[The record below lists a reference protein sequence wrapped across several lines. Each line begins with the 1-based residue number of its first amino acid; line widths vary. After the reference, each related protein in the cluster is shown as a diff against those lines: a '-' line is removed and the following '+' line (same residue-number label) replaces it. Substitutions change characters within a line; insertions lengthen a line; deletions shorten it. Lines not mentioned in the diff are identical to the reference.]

1 MSDSTDTTKELD
13 NYGVWVKTPPKDASQ
28 TSEGSDFQL
37 DTDLPDFSD
46 LDMNTSASAT
56 DASAEPSI
64 SEDFNFDSLPEDS
77 VVNETPVSVTEEP
90 DFSDIT
96 DSGTSEVDSVKSDL
110 TDDVTSFEEVSF
122 DSNEISADSS
132 EELSIDDF
140 MSDSSE
146 SSGGEEEISL
156 DDFMDGDFT
165 DPNPGATPAPSP
177 VSSMEDG
184 EISLDDF
191 FDDDTTISK
200 EKEDDVANDEALDI
214 DLSFT
219 DEEVPTVE
227 ESEIIDET
235 PAEDENSTE
244 NTEFSEITEFDDMF
258 SSLGESEAKTTSEET
273 EISMDEFGISDSA
286 PTESNSGSSS
296 EEIDLSDFG
305 IDSDAEETAVH
316 QDVQAAKKNLV
327 VDYDLSISD
336 EDETKEMQISST
348 VPEKSESAVA
358 VPENSSIVSNSILEQ
373 IMSELSGL
381 KNEINNL
388 KTDFET
394 LKNCKV
400 ADHTSGIT
408 ETEVPEVNEEAAAE
422 IPETI
427 EESPE
432 AFADIPETIE
442 ESPEIIEE
450 AAVEIP
456 EIIEETSE
464 AFADIP
470 ESIEE
475 TPEALA
481 DIPETIEETPE
492 IIEEA
497 AVEIPESI
505 EESPEAFADIPETIE
520 ETPEVNEE
528 AAVEIPESI
537 EETPEAFAD
546 IPETIEETPEAFADI
561 PESIEETPVEITE
574 NDTSSPDSLEE
585 IQIPVPEKNEDSSN
599 GFFGTDDED
608 ETIALSGDE
617 LNNIM
622 ITADFA
628 ETEETVENNE
638 AVYDADTET
647 ESVTEPSSES
657 EKTEENPFDFPIT
670 DNLETESA
678 GTSDNFEL
686 PSEETEETVSEDFS
700 EIDTSFDNLESPE
713 EDIVIDETISEPVL
727 EDISINDSAEEPST
741 DDITLPEESELNDAS
756 IEIKSDETEPTDEN
770 NSAIDTTFTDDN
782 PFGAINETAMN
793 IPVEESDSGLSIEE
807 NSENLAEPDFDSL
820 ENQEIETEITIPK
833 VDEIS
838 ENENPSVP
846 EDDILVESSNDDF
859 MDSVAE
865 SEMVITQSEA
875 NEPACEDIDVE
886 ENIDVV
892 EEIPDTVDI
901 SSEIETTELSAEE
914 VSNVEPF
921 NDSIDNFDS
930 MLDSEKDISEQ
941 LSDENVDYLKSDE
954 NVIESD
960 MENMSSAINE
970 SATLSESMISNIDAT
985 MEDPFP
991 PIESVID
998 HDERVEK
1005 QEAPSDTLISIDLKN
1020 DIKSVLLYMDQLL
1033 ENLPEEKIMEFAK
1046 SEQFGTYKR
1055 LFNELG
1061 LS

>member
-90 DFSDIT
+90 DFSGIT
-96 DSGTSEVDSVKSDL
+96 DSGTSEEDSVKSDL

-122 DSNEISADSS
+122 DSNEISSESS

-244 NTEFSEITEFDDMF
+244 NTEFSETTEFDDMF
-258 SSLGESEAKTTSEET
+258 SSLGESEAKTASEET

-348 VPEKSESAVA
+348 VPEKSESAVT

-400 ADHTSGIT
+400 AEHTSGIT
-408 ETEVPEVNEEAAAE
+408 ETEVPEVNEEAA
-422 IPETI
+422 
-427 EESPE
+427 
-432 AFADIPETIE
+432 
-442 ESPEIIEE
+442 
-450 AAVEIP
+450 VEIP
-456 EIIEETSE
+456 ESIEETPE

-481 DIPETIEETPE
+481 DIPEI
-492 IIEEA
+492 
-497 AVEIPESI
+497 
-505 EESPEAFADIPETIE
+505 IE

-528 AAVEIPESI
+528 AAVEIPEII
-537 EETPEAFAD
+537 EESPEAFAD

-574 NDTSSPDSLEE
+574 NDTSSPDSMEE

-647 ESVTEPSSES
+647 ESVTEPASES
-657 EKTEENPFDFPIT
+657 EKTEESPFDFPIT

-678 GTSDNFEL
+678 GTSDSFEL
-686 PSEETEETVSEDFS
+686 PSEESEETVSEDFS

-838 ENENPSVP
+838 ENENPSAP

-875 NEPACEDIDVE
+875 NEPACENIDVE

-970 SATLSESMISNIDAT
+970 SETLSESMISNIDAT

>member
-46 LDMNTSASAT
+46 LDMNTSASAA

-96 DSGTSEVDSVKSDL
+96 DSGTSEEDSVKSDL
-110 TDDVTSFEEVSF
+110 TDDVTGFEEVSF
-122 DSNEISADSS
+122 DSNEISSESS

-244 NTEFSEITEFDDMF
+244 NTEFSETTEFDDMF

-348 VPEKSESAVA
+348 VPEKSESVVT

-400 ADHTSGIT
+400 AEHTSGIT
-408 ETEVPEVNEEAAAE
+408 ETEVPKVN
-422 IPETI
+422 
-427 EESPE
+427 
-432 AFADIPETIE
+432 
-442 ESPEIIEE
+442 EE

-456 EIIEETSE
+456 ESIEESPE
-464 AFADIP
+464 VFADIP
-470 ESIEE
+470 ES
-475 TPEALA
+475 
-481 DIPETIEETPE
+481 IEETPE

-505 EESPEAFADIPETIE
+505 EESPEALADIPETIE
-520 ETPEVNEE
+520 
-528 AAVEIPESI
+528 A
-537 EETPEAFAD
+537 TPEAFAD
-546 IPETIEETPEAFADI
+546 IPETIEA
-561 PESIEETPVEITE
+561 TPVEIAE
-574 NDTSSPDSLEE
+574 NDTSSPDSMEE

-647 ESVTEPSSES
+647 ESVTEPASES

-670 DNLETESA
+670 DNLETEST
-678 GTSDNFEL
+678 GTSDSFEL
-686 PSEETEETVSEDFS
+686 PSEESEETVSEDFS

-741 DDITLPEESELNDAS
+741 DDITLPDESELNDAS

-838 ENENPSVP
+838 ENENPSAP

-875 NEPACEDIDVE
+875 TEPACENIDVE

-914 VSNVEPF
+914 ISNVEPF

-970 SATLSESMISNIDAT
+970 SETLSESMISNIDAT

>member
-46 LDMNTSASAT
+46 LDMNTSASAA

-77 VVNETPVSVTEEP
+77 VVNETPVSVTEVP

-96 DSGTSEVDSVKSDL
+96 DSGTSEEDSVKSDL
-110 TDDVTSFEEVSF
+110 TDDVTGFEEVSF
-122 DSNEISADSS
+122 DSNEISSESS

-235 PAEDENSTE
+235 PAENENSTE
-244 NTEFSEITEFDDMF
+244 NTEFSETTEFDDMF

-408 ETEVPEVNEEAAAE
+408 ETEVPEVNEEAA
-422 IPETI
+422 
-427 EESPE
+427 
-432 AFADIPETIE
+432 
-442 ESPEIIEE
+442 
-450 AAVEIP
+450 
-456 EIIEETSE
+456 
-464 AFADIP
+464 
-470 ESIEE
+470 
-475 TPEALA
+475 
-481 DIPETIEETPE
+481 
-492 IIEEA
+492 
-497 AVEIPESI
+497 
-505 EESPEAFADIPETIE
+505 
-520 ETPEVNEE
+520 
-528 AAVEIPESI
+528 VEIPESI

-546 IPETIEETPEAFADI
+546 IPETIEETP
-561 PESIEETPVEITE
+561 VEITE
-574 NDTSSPDSLEE
+574 NDTSSPDSMEE
-585 IQIPVPEKNEDSSN
+585 IQIPVSEKNEDSSN

-647 ESVTEPSSES
+647 GSVTEPASES

-741 DDITLPEESELNDAS
+741 DDITLPDESELNDAS

-833 VDEIS
+833 VDEIPK
-838 ENENPSVP
+838 NENPSAP

-875 NEPACEDIDVE
+875 TEPACEDIDVE

-930 MLDSEKDISEQ
+930 MLDSEKGISEQ

>member
-28 TSEGSDFQL
+28 TSEESDFQL

-46 LDMNTSASAT
+46 LDMNTSASAA

-122 DSNEISADSS
+122 NSNEISSESS

-244 NTEFSEITEFDDMF
+244 NTEFSETTEFDDMF

-408 ETEVPEVNEEAAAE
+408 ETEVPEVNEEAA
-422 IPETI
+422 
-427 EESPE
+427 
-432 AFADIPETIE
+432 
-442 ESPEIIEE
+442 
-450 AAVEIP
+450 VEIP
-456 EIIEETSE
+456 ESIEETPE

-475 TPEALA
+475 
-481 DIPETIEETPE
+481 
-492 IIEEA
+492 
-497 AVEIPESI
+497 S
-505 EESPEAFADIPETIE
+505 
-520 ETPEVNEE
+520 
-528 AAVEIPESI
+528 
-537 EETPEAFAD
+537 PEAFAD

-574 NDTSSPDSLEE
+574 NDTSSPDYMEE

-657 EKTEENPFDFPIT
+657 EKTEESPFDFPAT

-678 GTSDNFEL
+678 GTSDSFEL
-686 PSEETEETVSEDFS
+686 PSEESEETVSEDFS

-741 DDITLPEESELNDAS
+741 DDITLPDESELNDAS

-770 NSAIDTTFTDDN
+770 TAIDTTFTDDN

-838 ENENPSVP
+838 ENENPSAP

-875 NEPACEDIDVE
+875 TEPACEDIDVE

-914 VSNVEPF
+914 ISNVEPF

-970 SATLSESMISNIDAT
+970 SETLSESMISNIDAT

>member
-96 DSGTSEVDSVKSDL
+96 DYGTSEVDSVKSDL

-122 DSNEISADSS
+122 DSNEISSESS

-244 NTEFSEITEFDDMF
+244 NTEFSETTEFDDMF

-400 ADHTSGIT
+400 AEHTSGIT
-408 ETEVPEVNEEAAAE
+408 ETEVPEVNEEAAVE

-427 EESPE
+427 EATPE
-432 AFADIPETIE
+432 AFADIPEIIE
-442 ESPEIIEE
+442 ESPE
-450 AAVEIP
+450 VN
-456 EIIEETSE
+456 
-464 AFADIP
+464 
-470 ESIEE
+470 
-475 TPEALA
+475 
-481 DIPETIEETPE
+481 
-492 IIEEA
+492 EEA

-505 EESPEAFADIPETIE
+505 EESPEAL
-520 ETPEVNEE
+520 
-528 AAVEIPESI
+528 
-537 EETPEAFAD
+537 
-546 IPETIEETPEAFADI
+546 ADI

-647 ESVTEPSSES
+647 ESVTEPASES
-657 EKTEENPFDFPIT
+657 EKTEESPFDFPIT

-678 GTSDNFEL
+678 GTSDSFEL
-686 PSEETEETVSEDFS
+686 PPEESEETVSEDFS

-741 DDITLPEESELNDAS
+741 DDITLPEESELNDAP
-756 IEIKSDETEPTDEN
+756 IEIKSGETEPTDEN

-838 ENENPSVP
+838 ENENPSAP

-865 SEMVITQSEA
+865 SEMVITQSEET
-875 NEPACEDIDVE
+875 EPACEDIDVE

-970 SATLSESMISNIDAT
+970 SETLSESMISNIDAT

>member
-56 DASAEPSI
+56 DASVEPSI

-96 DSGTSEVDSVKSDL
+96 DSGTSEEDSVKSDL

-122 DSNEISADSS
+122 DSNEISSESS

-244 NTEFSEITEFDDMF
+244 NTEFSETTEFDDMF

-348 VPEKSESAVA
+348 VPEKSESAVS

-408 ETEVPEVNEEAAAE
+408 ETEVPEVNEEV
-422 IPETI
+422 
-427 EESPE
+427 
-432 AFADIPETIE
+432 
-442 ESPEIIEE
+442 
-450 AAVEIP
+450 AVE
-456 EIIEETSE
+456 
-464 AFADIP
+464 
-470 ESIEE
+470 
-475 TPEALA
+475 
-481 DIPETIEETPE
+481 
-492 IIEEA
+492 
-497 AVEIPESI
+497 
-505 EESPEAFADIPETIE
+505 IPETIE

-546 IPETIEETPEAFADI
+546 IPEIIEETPEAFADI
-561 PESIEETPVEITE
+561 PETIEETPVEITE

-599 GFFGTDDED
+599 GFFGTDDDD

-657 EKTEENPFDFPIT
+657 EKTEESPFDFPAT

-678 GTSDNFEL
+678 GTSDSFEL
-686 PSEETEETVSEDFS
+686 PSEESEETVSDDFS

-741 DDITLPEESELNDAS
+741 DDFTLPEESELNDAS

-782 PFGAINETAMN
+782 PFGTINETAMN

-833 VDEIS
+833 VDEIY
-838 ENENPSVP
+838 ENENPSAP

-875 NEPACEDIDVE
+875 TEPACENIDVE

-930 MLDSEKDISEQ
+930 MLDSEKGISEQ

-954 NVIESD
+954 NIIESD

-970 SATLSESMISNIDAT
+970 SETLSESMISNIDAT

>member
-96 DSGTSEVDSVKSDL
+96 DSGTSEEDSVKSDL

-122 DSNEISADSS
+122 DSNEISSESS

-235 PAEDENSTE
+235 PAENENSTE
-244 NTEFSEITEFDDMF
+244 NTEFSETTEFDDMF

-408 ETEVPEVNEEAAAE
+408 ETEVPEVNEEAAVE
-422 IPETI
+422 IPEII

-432 AFADIPETIE
+432 AFADI
-442 ESPEIIEE
+442 S
-450 AAVEIP
+450 
-456 EIIEETSE
+456 
-464 AFADIP
+464 
-470 ESIEE
+470 
-475 TPEALA
+475 
-481 DIPETIEETPE
+481 
-492 IIEEA
+492 
-497 AVEIPESI
+497 
-505 EESPEAFADIPETIE
+505 ETIE

-537 EETPEAFAD
+537 EESPEAL
-546 IPETIEETPEAFADI
+546 ADI

-574 NDTSSPDSLEE
+574 NDTSSPDSMEE

-670 DNLETESA
+670 DNLETEST
-678 GTSDNFEL
+678 GTSDSFEL
-686 PSEETEETVSEDFS
+686 PSEESEETVSEDFS

-741 DDITLPEESELNDAS
+741 DDITLPEESELNDTS
-756 IEIKSDETEPTDEN
+756 IEIKSGETEPTDEN
-770 NSAIDTTFTDDN
+770 TAIDTTFTDDN

-838 ENENPSVP
+838 ETENPSAP

-875 NEPACEDIDVE
+875 NEPACENIDVE

-970 SATLSESMISNIDAT
+970 SETLSESMISNIDAT

>member
-1 MSDSTDTTKELD
+1 M
-13 NYGVWVKTPPKDASQ
+13 
-28 TSEGSDFQL
+28 
-37 DTDLPDFSD
+37 
-46 LDMNTSASAT
+46 
-56 DASAEPSI
+56 
-64 SEDFNFDSLPEDS
+64 
-77 VVNETPVSVTEEP
+77 
-90 DFSDIT
+90 
-96 DSGTSEVDSVKSDL
+96 
-110 TDDVTSFEEVSF
+110 
-122 DSNEISADSS
+122 
-132 EELSIDDF
+132 
-140 MSDSSE
+140 
-146 SSGGEEEISL
+146 
-156 DDFMDGDFT
+156 
-165 DPNPGATPAPSP
+165 
-177 VSSMEDG
+177 
-184 EISLDDF
+184 
-191 FDDDTTISK
+191 
-200 EKEDDVANDEALDI
+200 
-214 DLSFT
+214 
-219 DEEVPTVE
+219 
-227 ESEIIDET
+227 
-235 PAEDENSTE
+235 
-244 NTEFSEITEFDDMF
+244 
-258 SSLGESEAKTTSEET
+258 
-273 EISMDEFGISDSA
+273 
-286 PTESNSGSSS
+286 
-296 EEIDLSDFG
+296 
-305 IDSDAEETAVH
+305 
-316 QDVQAAKKNLV
+316 
-327 VDYDLSISD
+327 
-336 EDETKEMQISST
+336 
-348 VPEKSESAVA
+348 
-358 VPENSSIVSNSILEQ
+358 
-373 IMSELSGL
+373 
-381 KNEINNL
+381 
-388 KTDFET
+388 
-394 LKNCKV
+394 
-400 ADHTSGIT
+400 
-408 ETEVPEVNEEAAAE
+408 
-422 IPETI
+422 
-427 EESPE
+427 
-432 AFADIPETIE
+432 
-442 ESPEIIEE
+442 
-450 AAVEIP
+450 
-456 EIIEETSE
+456 
-464 AFADIP
+464 
-470 ESIEE
+470 
-475 TPEALA
+475 
-481 DIPETIEETPE
+481 
-492 IIEEA
+492 
-497 AVEIPESI
+497 
-505 EESPEAFADIPETIE
+505 
-520 ETPEVNEE
+520 
-528 AAVEIPESI
+528 
-537 EETPEAFAD
+537 
-546 IPETIEETPEAFADI
+546 
-561 PESIEETPVEITE
+561 
-574 NDTSSPDSLEE
+574 EE

-647 ESVTEPSSES
+647 ESVTEPASES
-657 EKTEENPFDFPIT
+657 EKTEESPFDFPAT

-678 GTSDNFEL
+678 GTSDSFEL
-686 PSEETEETVSEDFS
+686 PSEESEETVSEDFS

-727 EDISINDSAEEPST
+727 EDISIKDSAEEPST
-741 DDITLPEESELNDAS
+741 DDITLPDESELNDAS
-756 IEIKSDETEPTDEN
+756 IEIKSDETDPNDEN
-770 NSAIDTTFTDDN
+770 TAIDTTFTDDN

-838 ENENPSVP
+838 ENENPSAP

-875 NEPACEDIDVE
+875 TEPACEDIDVE

-970 SATLSESMISNIDAT
+970 SETLSESMISNIDAT

>member
-96 DSGTSEVDSVKSDL
+96 DSGTSEEDSVKSDF

-122 DSNEISADSS
+122 DSNEISSESS

-227 ESEIIDET
+227 ESDIIDET

-244 NTEFSEITEFDDMF
+244 NTEFSETTEFDDMF

-408 ETEVPEVNEEAAAE
+408 ETEVPEVNEEAA
-422 IPETI
+422 
-427 EESPE
+427 
-432 AFADIPETIE
+432 
-442 ESPEIIEE
+442 
-450 AAVEIP
+450 
-456 EIIEETSE
+456 
-464 AFADIP
+464 
-470 ESIEE
+470 
-475 TPEALA
+475 
-481 DIPETIEETPE
+481 
-492 IIEEA
+492 
-497 AVEIPESI
+497 VEIPESI

-520 ETPEVNEE
+520 ETPE
-528 AAVEIPESI
+528 AL
-537 EETPEAFAD
+537 AD
-546 IPETIEETPEAFADI
+546 IPET
-561 PESIEETPVEITE
+561 IEETPVEITE
-574 NDTSSPDSLEE
+574 NDTSSPDSMEE

-647 ESVTEPSSES
+647 ESVTEPASES

-678 GTSDNFEL
+678 DTSDSFEL
-686 PSEETEETVSEDFS
+686 PSEETEETVSEGFS

-713 EDIVIDETISEPVL
+713 ENIVIDETISEPVL

-770 NSAIDTTFTDDN
+770 NSAIDATFTDDN

-838 ENENPSVP
+838 ENENPSAP

-875 NEPACEDIDVE
+875 TEPACEDIDVE

-901 SSEIETTELSAEE
+901 SSEIETTEHSAEE

-970 SATLSESMISNIDAT
+970 SETLSESMISNIDAT

>member
-96 DSGTSEVDSVKSDL
+96 DSGTSEEDSVKSDF
-110 TDDVTSFEEVSF
+110 TDDVTGFEEVSF
-122 DSNEISADSS
+122 DSNEISSESS

-235 PAEDENSTE
+235 PAENENSTE
-244 NTEFSEITEFDDMF
+244 NTEFSETTEFDDMF

-408 ETEVPEVNEEAAAE
+408 ETEVPEVNEEAA
-422 IPETI
+422 
-427 EESPE
+427 
-432 AFADIPETIE
+432 
-442 ESPEIIEE
+442 
-450 AAVEIP
+450 
-456 EIIEETSE
+456 
-464 AFADIP
+464 
-470 ESIEE
+470 
-475 TPEALA
+475 
-481 DIPETIEETPE
+481 
-492 IIEEA
+492 
-497 AVEIPESI
+497 
-505 EESPEAFADIPETIE
+505 
-520 ETPEVNEE
+520 
-528 AAVEIPESI
+528 VEIPESI
-537 EETPEAFAD
+537 EETPEALAD

-574 NDTSSPDSLEE
+574 NYTSSPDSMEE

-638 AVYDADTET
+638 AVYDTDTET
-647 ESVTEPSSES
+647 ESVTEPASES
-657 EKTEENPFDFPIT
+657 EKTEENPFDFPAT

-678 GTSDNFEL
+678 GTSDSFEL
-686 PSEETEETVSEDFS
+686 PSEESEETVSEDFS

-741 DDITLPEESELNDAS
+741 DDITLPEESELNDTS

-838 ENENPSVP
+838 ENENPSAP

-875 NEPACEDIDVE
+875 NEPACENIDVE

-970 SATLSESMISNIDAT
+970 SETLSESMISNIDAT

>member
-96 DSGTSEVDSVKSDL
+96 DYGTSEEDSVKSDL
-110 TDDVTSFEEVSF
+110 TDDVTGFEEVSF
-122 DSNEISADSS
+122 DSNEISSESS

-227 ESEIIDET
+227 ESDIIDET

-244 NTEFSEITEFDDMF
+244 NTEFSETTEFDDMF

-408 ETEVPEVNEEAAAE
+408 ETEVPEVNEEAA
-422 IPETI
+422 I
-427 EESPE
+427 
-432 AFADIPETIE
+432 
-442 ESPEIIEE
+442 
-450 AAVEIP
+450 EIP
-456 EIIEETSE
+456 EIIEES
-464 AFADIP
+464 
-470 ESIEE
+470 
-475 TPEALA
+475 PEAL
-481 DIPETIEETPE
+481 
-492 IIEEA
+492 
-497 AVEIPESI
+497 
-505 EESPEAFADIPETIE
+505 
-520 ETPEVNEE
+520 
-528 AAVEIPESI
+528 
-537 EETPEAFAD
+537 
-546 IPETIEETPEAFADI
+546 ADI

-574 NDTSSPDSLEE
+574 NDTSSLDSMEE

-647 ESVTEPSSES
+647 ESVTEPASES
-657 EKTEENPFDFPIT
+657 EKTEESPFDFPIT
-670 DNLETESA
+670 DNLETEST
-678 GTSDNFEL
+678 GTSDSFEL
-686 PSEETEETVSEDFS
+686 PSEESEETVSEDFS

-838 ENENPSVP
+838 ENENPSAP

-875 NEPACEDIDVE
+875 NEPACENIDVE

-970 SATLSESMISNIDAT
+970 SETLSESMISNIDAT

>member
-46 LDMNTSASAT
+46 LDMNTSASAA

-96 DSGTSEVDSVKSDL
+96 DSGTSEEDSVKSDF

-122 DSNEISADSS
+122 DSNEISSESS

-244 NTEFSEITEFDDMF
+244 NTEFSETTEFDDMF

-408 ETEVPEVNEEAAAE
+408 ETEVPEVNEEAA
-422 IPETI
+422 
-427 EESPE
+427 
-432 AFADIPETIE
+432 
-442 ESPEIIEE
+442 
-450 AAVEIP
+450 
-456 EIIEETSE
+456 
-464 AFADIP
+464 
-470 ESIEE
+470 
-475 TPEALA
+475 
-481 DIPETIEETPE
+481 
-492 IIEEA
+492 
-497 AVEIPESI
+497 VEIPESI

-520 ETPEVNEE
+520 ETPEIIEE
-528 AAVEIPESI
+528 AAVEIPES
-537 EETPEAFAD
+537 
-546 IPETIEETPEAFADI
+546 IEETPEAFADI

-599 GFFGTDDED
+599 GFFGTDDDD

-657 EKTEENPFDFPIT
+657 EKTEESPFDFPAT

-678 GTSDNFEL
+678 GTSDSFEL
-686 PSEETEETVSEDFS
+686 PSEESEETVSDDFS

-838 ENENPSVP
+838 ENENPSAP

-875 NEPACEDIDVE
+875 TEPACEDIDVE

-970 SATLSESMISNIDAT
+970 SETLSESMISNIDAT

>member
-56 DASAEPSI
+56 DASAESSI

-96 DSGTSEVDSVKSDL
+96 DSGTSEEDSVKSDL

-122 DSNEISADSS
+122 DSNEISSESS

-235 PAEDENSTE
+235 PAEDKNSTE
-244 NTEFSEITEFDDMF
+244 NTEFSETTEFDDMF

-408 ETEVPEVNEEAAAE
+408 EAEV
-422 IPETI
+422 
-427 EESPE
+427 
-432 AFADIPETIE
+432 
-442 ESPEIIEE
+442 
-450 AAVEIP
+450 
-456 EIIEETSE
+456 
-464 AFADIP
+464 
-470 ESIEE
+470 
-475 TPEALA
+475 
-481 DIPETIEETPE
+481 
-492 IIEEA
+492 
-497 AVEIPESI
+497 
-505 EESPEAFADIPETIE
+505 
-520 ETPEVNEE
+520 PEVNEE

-546 IPETIEETPEAFADI
+546 IPETIEETPEVIEEAAVEIPESIEETPEALADI
-561 PESIEETPVEITE
+561 PESIEETPEAFADIPEIIEESPEAFADIPEIIEESPEALADIPETIEATPEAFADIPETIEATPVEIAE
-574 NDTSSPDSLEE
+574 NDTSSPDSMEE

-647 ESVTEPSSES
+647 ESVTEPASES
-657 EKTEENPFDFPIT
+657 EKTEESPFDFPIT

-678 GTSDNFEL
+678 GTSDSFEL
-686 PSEETEETVSEDFS
+686 PPEESEETVSEDFS

-741 DDITLPEESELNDAS
+741 DDITLPEESELNDTS
-756 IEIKSDETEPTDEN
+756 IEIKSGETEPTDEN
-770 NSAIDTTFTDDN
+770 TAIDTTFTDDN

-838 ENENPSVP
+838 ENENPSAP

-875 NEPACEDIDVE
+875 TEPAC

-970 SATLSESMISNIDAT
+970 SETLSESMISNIDAT

>member
-96 DSGTSEVDSVKSDL
+96 DSGTSEEDSVKSDL

-122 DSNEISADSS
+122 DSNEISSESS

-244 NTEFSEITEFDDMF
+244 NTEFSETTEFDDMF
-258 SSLGESEAKTTSEET
+258 SSLGESEAKTASEET

-400 ADHTSGIT
+400 AEHTSGIT

-427 EESPE
+427 EE
-432 AFADIPETIE
+432 
-442 ESPEIIEE
+442 
-450 AAVEIP
+450 
-456 EIIEETSE
+456 
-464 AFADIP
+464 
-470 ESIEE
+470 
-475 TPEALA
+475 
-481 DIPETIEETPE
+481 TPE

-505 EESPEAFADIPETIE
+505 EEA
-520 ETPEVNEE
+520 
-528 AAVEIPESI
+528 
-537 EETPEAFAD
+537 PEAFAD

-574 NDTSSPDSLEE
+574 NDTSSPDSMEE

-647 ESVTEPSSES
+647 ESVTEPASEA

-741 DDITLPEESELNDAS
+741 DDITLPDESELNDAS
-756 IEIKSDETEPTDEN
+756 IEIKSDETEPTDAN

-838 ENENPSVP
+838 ENENPSAP

-875 NEPACEDIDVE
+875 TEPACEDIDVE

-930 MLDSEKDISEQ
+930 MLDSEKGISEQ

-970 SATLSESMISNIDAT
+970 SETLSESMISNIDAT

>member
-28 TSEGSDFQL
+28 TSEESDFQL

-46 LDMNTSASAT
+46 LDMNTSASAA

-96 DSGTSEVDSVKSDL
+96 DSGTSEEDSVKSDL
-110 TDDVTSFEEVSF
+110 TDDVTGFEEVSF
-122 DSNEISADSS
+122 DSNEISSESS

-244 NTEFSEITEFDDMF
+244 NTEFSETTEFDDMF

-348 VPEKSESAVA
+348 VPEKSESVVT

-408 ETEVPEVNEEAAAE
+408 ETEVPEVNEEAA
-422 IPETI
+422 
-427 EESPE
+427 
-432 AFADIPETIE
+432 
-442 ESPEIIEE
+442 
-450 AAVEIP
+450 
-456 EIIEETSE
+456 
-464 AFADIP
+464 
-470 ESIEE
+470 
-475 TPEALA
+475 
-481 DIPETIEETPE
+481 
-492 IIEEA
+492 
-497 AVEIPESI
+497 
-505 EESPEAFADIPETIE
+505 
-520 ETPEVNEE
+520 
-528 AAVEIPESI
+528 VEIPESI

-561 PESIEETPVEITE
+561 PESIEESPEAFADIPETIEETPEVNEEAAVEIPEIIEESPEAFADIPESIEETPVEITE
-574 NDTSSPDSLEE
+574 NDTSSPDSMEE

-647 ESVTEPSSES
+647 ESVTEPASES
-657 EKTEENPFDFPIT
+657 EKTEESPFDFPIT
-670 DNLETESA
+670 DNLETEST
-678 GTSDNFEL
+678 GTSDSFEL
-686 PSEETEETVSEDFS
+686 PSEESEETVSEDFS

-741 DDITLPEESELNDAS
+741 DDFTLPEESELNDAS

-838 ENENPSVP
+838 ENENPSAP

-875 NEPACEDIDVE
+875 TEPACENIDVE

-970 SATLSESMISNIDAT
+970 SETLSESMISNIDAT

>member
-46 LDMNTSASAT
+46 LDMNTSASAA
-56 DASAEPSI
+56 DASAESSI

-96 DSGTSEVDSVKSDL
+96 DSGTSEEDSVKSDL
-110 TDDVTSFEEVSF
+110 TDDVTGFEEVSF
-122 DSNEISADSS
+122 DSNEISSDSS

-235 PAEDENSTE
+235 PAENENSTE
-244 NTEFSEITEFDDMF
+244 NTEFSETTEFDDMF

-348 VPEKSESAVA
+348 VPEKSESAVT

-400 ADHTSGIT
+400 AEHTSGIT
-408 ETEVPEVNEEAAAE
+408 ETEV
-422 IPETI
+422 
-427 EESPE
+427 
-432 AFADIPETIE
+432 
-442 ESPEIIEE
+442 
-450 AAVEIP
+450 
-456 EIIEETSE
+456 
-464 AFADIP
+464 
-470 ESIEE
+470 
-475 TPEALA
+475 
-481 DIPETIEETPE
+481 
-492 IIEEA
+492 
-497 AVEIPESI
+497 
-505 EESPEAFADIPETIE
+505 
-520 ETPEVNEE
+520 PEVNEE

-546 IPETIEETPEAFADI
+546 IPETIEETP
-561 PESIEETPVEITE
+561 VEITE
-574 NDTSSPDSLEE
+574 NDTSSPDSMEE

-657 EKTEENPFDFPIT
+657 EKTEESPFDFPIT

-678 GTSDNFEL
+678 GTSDSFEL
-686 PSEETEETVSEDFS
+686 PSEESEETVSEDFS

-741 DDITLPEESELNDAS
+741 DDITLPDESELNDAS

-770 NSAIDTTFTDDN
+770 NSAIDATFTDDN

-838 ENENPSVP
+838 ENENPSAP

-875 NEPACEDIDVE
+875 TEPACENIDVE

-970 SATLSESMISNIDAT
+970 SETLSESMISNIDAT

>member
-28 TSEGSDFQL
+28 TSEESDFQL

-46 LDMNTSASAT
+46 LDMNTSASAA

-96 DSGTSEVDSVKSDL
+96 DSGTSEEDSVKSDL

-122 DSNEISADSS
+122 DSNEISSESS

-244 NTEFSEITEFDDMF
+244 NTEFSETTEFDDMF

-400 ADHTSGIT
+400 AEHTLGIT
-408 ETEVPEVNEEAAAE
+408 ETEV
-422 IPETI
+422 T
-427 EESPE
+427 
-432 AFADIPETIE
+432 
-442 ESPEIIEE
+442 
-450 AAVEIP
+450 
-456 EIIEETSE
+456 
-464 AFADIP
+464 
-470 ESIEE
+470 
-475 TPEALA
+475 
-481 DIPETIEETPE
+481 
-492 IIEEA
+492 
-497 AVEIPESI
+497 
-505 EESPEAFADIPETIE
+505 
-520 ETPEVNEE
+520 EVNEE
-528 AAVEIPESI
+528 AAVELPESI

-561 PESIEETPVEITE
+561 PETIEESPEIIEEAAVEIPESIEETPVEITE
-574 NDTSSPDSLEE
+574 NDTSSPDSMEE

-670 DNLETESA
+670 DNLETEST
-678 GTSDNFEL
+678 GTSDSFEL
-686 PSEETEETVSEDFS
+686 PSEESEETVSEDFS

-770 NSAIDTTFTDDN
+770 TAIDTTFTDDN

-838 ENENPSVP
+838 ENENPSAP

-875 NEPACEDIDVE
+875 TEPACENIDVE

-954 NVIESD
+954 NVIETD

-970 SATLSESMISNIDAT
+970 SETLSESMISNIDAT

>member
-56 DASAEPSI
+56 DASAEPSV

-77 VVNETPVSVTEEP
+77 VVNETPVSVTEVP

-96 DSGTSEVDSVKSDL
+96 DSGTSEEDSVKSDL

-122 DSNEISADSS
+122 DSNEISSESS

-165 DPNPGATPAPSP
+165 DPNPGATSAPSP

-244 NTEFSEITEFDDMF
+244 NTEFSETTEFDDMF

-408 ETEVPEVNEEAAAE
+408 ETEVPEVNEEAAVE
-422 IPETI
+422 IPESI

-432 AFADIPETIE
+432 AFADISETIE
-442 ESPEIIEE
+442 ETPEALADIPEIIEE
-450 AAVEIP
+450 AP
-456 EIIEETSE
+456 E

-470 ESIEE
+470 ETIEE

-481 DIPETIEETPE
+481 DIPETIEETP
-492 IIEEA
+492 
-497 AVEIPESI
+497 
-505 EESPEAFADIPETIE
+505 
-520 ETPEVNEE
+520 
-528 AAVEIPESI
+528 
-537 EETPEAFAD
+537 
-546 IPETIEETPEAFADI
+546 
-561 PESIEETPVEITE
+561 VEITE
-574 NDTSSPDSLEE
+574 NDTSSPDSMEE

-647 ESVTEPSSES
+647 ESVTEPASES

-678 GTSDNFEL
+678 GTSDSFEL
-686 PSEETEETVSEDFS
+686 PSEESEETVSEDFS

-727 EDISINDSAEEPST
+727 EDISINDSAEPST
-741 DDITLPEESELNDAS
+741 DDITLPDESELNDTS
-756 IEIKSDETEPTDEN
+756 IEIKSDETEPTNEN

-838 ENENPSVP
+838 ENENPSAP

-875 NEPACEDIDVE
+875 TEPACEDIDVE

-970 SATLSESMISNIDAT
+970 SETLSESMISNIDAT

>member
-56 DASAEPSI
+56 DASVEPSI

-96 DSGTSEVDSVKSDL
+96 DSGTSEEDSVKSDL

-122 DSNEISADSS
+122 DSNEISSESS

-244 NTEFSEITEFDDMF
+244 NTEFSETTEFDDMF

-408 ETEVPEVNEEAAAE
+408 ETEVPEVNEEAAVE

-427 EESPE
+427 E
-432 AFADIPETIE
+432 A
-442 ESPEIIEE
+442 
-450 AAVEIP
+450 
-456 EIIEETSE
+456 
-464 AFADIP
+464 
-470 ESIEE
+470 
-475 TPEALA
+475 
-481 DIPETIEETPE
+481 
-492 IIEEA
+492 
-497 AVEIPESI
+497 
-505 EESPEAFADIPETIE
+505 
-520 ETPEVNEE
+520 
-528 AAVEIPESI
+528 
-537 EETPEAFAD
+537 TPEAFAD
-546 IPETIEETPEAFADI
+546 IPET
-561 PESIEETPVEITE
+561 IEETPVEITE

-647 ESVTEPSSES
+647 ESVTEPASES
-657 EKTEENPFDFPIT
+657 EKTEESPFDFPIT
-670 DNLETESA
+670 DNLETEST
-678 GTSDNFEL
+678 GTSDSFEL
-686 PSEETEETVSEDFS
+686 PSEESEETVSEDFS

-838 ENENPSVP
+838 ENENPSAP

-875 NEPACEDIDVE
+875 NEPACENIDVE

-970 SATLSESMISNIDAT
+970 SETLSESMISNIDAT

>member
-28 TSEGSDFQL
+28 TSEESDFQL

-90 DFSDIT
+90 DFSGIT
-96 DSGTSEVDSVKSDL
+96 DSGTSEEDSVKSDL

-122 DSNEISADSS
+122 DSNEISSESS

-244 NTEFSEITEFDDMF
+244 NTEFSETTEFDDMF

-400 ADHTSGIT
+400 AEHTSGIT
-408 ETEVPEVNEEAAAE
+408 ETEVPEVNEEAAVE

-427 EESPE
+427 EATPE
-432 AFADIPETIE
+432 AFADIPEIIE
-442 ESPEIIEE
+442 ESPE
-450 AAVEIP
+450 VN
-456 EIIEETSE
+456 
-464 AFADIP
+464 
-470 ESIEE
+470 
-475 TPEALA
+475 
-481 DIPETIEETPE
+481 
-492 IIEEA
+492 EEA

-505 EESPEAFADIPETIE
+505 EESPEAL
-520 ETPEVNEE
+520 
-528 AAVEIPESI
+528 
-537 EETPEAFAD
+537 
-546 IPETIEETPEAFADI
+546 ADI

-574 NDTSSPDSLEE
+574 NDTTSPDSMEE

-647 ESVTEPSSES
+647 ESVTEPASES
-657 EKTEENPFDFPIT
+657 EKTEESPFDFPIT

-678 GTSDNFEL
+678 GSSDSFEL
-686 PSEETEETVSEDFS
+686 ESEESEETVSEDFS

-838 ENENPSVP
+838 ENENPSAP

-875 NEPACEDIDVE
+875 NEPACENIDVE

-970 SATLSESMISNIDAT
+970 SETLSESMISNIDAT

>member
-28 TSEGSDFQL
+28 TSEESDFQL

-90 DFSDIT
+90 DFSGIT
-96 DSGTSEVDSVKSDL
+96 DSGTSEEDSVKSDL

-122 DSNEISADSS
+122 DSNEISSESS

-244 NTEFSEITEFDDMF
+244 NTEFSETTEFDDMF

-400 ADHTSGIT
+400 AEHTSGIT
-408 ETEVPEVNEEAAAE
+408 ETEVPEVNEEAAVE

-427 EESPE
+427 EATPE
-432 AFADIPETIE
+432 AFADIPEIIE
-442 ESPEIIEE
+442 ESPE
-450 AAVEIP
+450 VN
-456 EIIEETSE
+456 
-464 AFADIP
+464 
-470 ESIEE
+470 
-475 TPEALA
+475 
-481 DIPETIEETPE
+481 
-492 IIEEA
+492 EEA

-505 EESPEAFADIPETIE
+505 EESPEAL
-520 ETPEVNEE
+520 
-528 AAVEIPESI
+528 
-537 EETPEAFAD
+537 
-546 IPETIEETPEAFADI
+546 ADI

-574 NDTSSPDSLEE
+574 NDTTSPDSMEE

-647 ESVTEPSSES
+647 ESVTEPASES
-657 EKTEENPFDFPIT
+657 EKTEESPFDFPIT

-678 GTSDNFEL
+678 GTSDSFEL
-686 PSEETEETVSEDFS
+686 ESEESEESEETVSEDFS

-838 ENENPSVP
+838 ENENPSAP

-875 NEPACEDIDVE
+875 NEPACENIDVE

-970 SATLSESMISNIDAT
+970 SETLSESMISNIDAT

>member
-28 TSEGSDFQL
+28 TSEESDFQL

-46 LDMNTSASAT
+46 LDMNTSASAA
-56 DASAEPSI
+56 DASAESSI

-96 DSGTSEVDSVKSDL
+96 DSGTSEEDSVKSDL
-110 TDDVTSFEEVSF
+110 TDDVTGFEEVSF
-122 DSNEISADSS
+122 DSNEISSESS

-244 NTEFSEITEFDDMF
+244 NTEFSETTEFDDMF

-348 VPEKSESAVA
+348 VPEKSESAVS

-408 ETEVPEVNEEAAAE
+408 ETEVPEVNEEAAVEIPESIEETPEAFAE

-427 EESPE
+427 EETP
-432 AFADIPETIE
+432 
-442 ESPEIIEE
+442 
-450 AAVEIP
+450 
-456 EIIEETSE
+456 E

-481 DIPETIEETPE
+481 DIPE
-492 IIEEA
+492 IIEE
-497 AVEIPESI
+497 S
-505 EESPEAFADIPETIE
+505 
-520 ETPEVNEE
+520 
-528 AAVEIPESI
+528 
-537 EETPEAFAD
+537 
-546 IPETIEETPEAFADI
+546 PEAFADI

-574 NDTSSPDSLEE
+574 NDTSSPDSMEE

-647 ESVTEPSSES
+647 ESVTEPASES
-657 EKTEENPFDFPIT
+657 EKTEENPFDFPAT
-670 DNLETESA
+670 DNLETEST
-678 GTSDNFEL
+678 GTSDSFEL
-686 PSEETEETVSEDFS
+686 PSEESEETVSEDFS

-838 ENENPSVP
+838 ENENPSAP

-875 NEPACEDIDVE
+875 NEPACENIDVE

-970 SATLSESMISNIDAT
+970 SETLSESMISNIDAT

>member
-110 TDDVTSFEEVSF
+110 TDDVTGFEEVSF
-122 DSNEISADSS
+122 DSNEISSESS

-244 NTEFSEITEFDDMF
+244 NTEFSETTEFDDMF

-408 ETEVPEVNEEAAAE
+408 ETEVPEVNEEAAVE

-427 EESPE
+427 EES
-432 AFADIPETIE
+432 
-442 ESPEIIEE
+442 
-450 AAVEIP
+450 
-456 EIIEETSE
+456 
-464 AFADIP
+464 
-470 ESIEE
+470 
-475 TPEALA
+475 
-481 DIPETIEETPE
+481 
-492 IIEEA
+492 
-497 AVEIPESI
+497 
-505 EESPEAFADIPETIE
+505 
-520 ETPEVNEE
+520 
-528 AAVEIPESI
+528 
-537 EETPEAFAD
+537 PEAFAD

-561 PESIEETPVEITE
+561 PESIEETPEAFADIPETIEESPEAFADIPETIEETPEAFADIPESIEESPKALTDIPETIEETPVEITE
-574 NDTSSPDSLEE
+574 NDTSSPDSMEE

-638 AVYDADTET
+638 AVYDDDTET
-647 ESVTEPSSES
+647 ESVTEPASES
-657 EKTEENPFDFPIT
+657 EKTEESPFDFPAT

-678 GTSDNFEL
+678 GTSDSFEL
-686 PSEETEETVSEDFS
+686 PSEESEETVSEDFS

-727 EDISINDSAEEPST
+727 EDISIKDSAEEPST
-741 DDITLPEESELNDAS
+741 DDITLPDESELNDAS
-756 IEIKSDETEPTDEN
+756 IEIKSDETDPNDEN
-770 NSAIDTTFTDDN
+770 TAIDTTFTDDN

-838 ENENPSVP
+838 ENENPSAP

-875 NEPACEDIDVE
+875 TEPACEDIDVE

-970 SATLSESMISNIDAT
+970 SETLSESMISNIDAT

>member
-46 LDMNTSASAT
+46 LDMKTSASAT

-96 DSGTSEVDSVKSDL
+96 DSGTSEEDSVKSDL
-110 TDDVTSFEEVSF
+110 TDDVTGFEEVSF
-122 DSNEISADSS
+122 DSNEISSESS

-244 NTEFSEITEFDDMF
+244 NTEFSETTEFDDMF

-348 VPEKSESAVA
+348 VPEKSESAVS

-408 ETEVPEVNEEAAAE
+408 ETEVPEVNEEAAVE

-432 AFADIPETIE
+432 AF
-442 ESPEIIEE
+442 
-450 AAVEIP
+450 
-456 EIIEETSE
+456 
-464 AFADIP
+464 
-470 ESIEE
+470 
-475 TPEALA
+475 A

-505 EESPEAFADIPETIE
+505 EESPEAFADIPE
-520 ETPEVNEE
+520 
-528 AAVEIPESI
+528 SI
-537 EETPEAFAD
+537 EESPKALAD
-546 IPETIEETPEAFADI
+546 IPET
-561 PESIEETPVEITE
+561 IEETPVEITE
-574 NDTSSPDSLEE
+574 NDTSSPDSMEE

-647 ESVTEPSSES
+647 ESVTEPASES
-657 EKTEENPFDFPIT
+657 EKTEESPFDFPIT
-670 DNLETESA
+670 DNLETEST
-678 GTSDNFEL
+678 GTSDSFEL
-686 PSEETEETVSEDFS
+686 ESEESEETVSEDFS

-727 EDISINDSAEEPST
+727 EDISINDSAEKPST

-838 ENENPSVP
+838 ENENPSAP

-875 NEPACEDIDVE
+875 NEPACENIDVE

-930 MLDSEKDISEQ
+930 MLDSEKGISEQ

-970 SATLSESMISNIDAT
+970 SETLSESMISNIDAT

>member
-28 TSEGSDFQL
+28 TSEESDFQL

-96 DSGTSEVDSVKSDL
+96 DSGTSEEDSVKSDL

-122 DSNEISADSS
+122 DSNEISSESS

-244 NTEFSEITEFDDMF
+244 NTEFSETTEFDDMF

-408 ETEVPEVNEEAAAE
+408 ETEVPEVNEEAAVE

-427 EESPE
+427 EATPE
-432 AFADIPETIE
+432 AFADIPEIIE
-442 ESPEIIEE
+442 ESPE
-450 AAVEIP
+450 VN
-456 EIIEETSE
+456 
-464 AFADIP
+464 
-470 ESIEE
+470 
-475 TPEALA
+475 
-481 DIPETIEETPE
+481 
-492 IIEEA
+492 EEA

-505 EESPEAFADIPETIE
+505 EESPEAL
-520 ETPEVNEE
+520 
-528 AAVEIPESI
+528 
-537 EETPEAFAD
+537 
-546 IPETIEETPEAFADI
+546 ADI

-574 NDTSSPDSLEE
+574 NDTTSPDSMEE

-647 ESVTEPSSES
+647 ESVTEPASES
-657 EKTEENPFDFPIT
+657 EKTEESPFDFPAT

-678 GTSDNFEL
+678 GTSDSFEL
-686 PSEETEETVSEDFS
+686 PSEESEETVSEDFS

-727 EDISINDSAEEPST
+727 EDISIKDSAEEPST

-838 ENENPSVP
+838 ETENPSAP

-875 NEPACEDIDVE
+875 TEPACEDIDVE

-970 SATLSESMISNIDAT
+970 SETLSESMISNIDAT

>member
-28 TSEGSDFQL
+28 TSEESDFQL

-46 LDMNTSASAT
+46 LDMNTSASAA

-96 DSGTSEVDSVKSDL
+96 DSGTSEEDSVKSDL
-110 TDDVTSFEEVSF
+110 TDDVTAFEEVSF
-122 DSNEISADSS
+122 DSNEISSESS

-244 NTEFSEITEFDDMF
+244 NTEFSETTEFDDMF

-408 ETEVPEVNEEAAAE
+408 ETEVPEVNEEAV
-422 IPETI
+422 
-427 EESPE
+427 
-432 AFADIPETIE
+432 
-442 ESPEIIEE
+442 
-450 AAVEIP
+450 VEIP
-456 EIIEETSE
+456 KI
-464 AFADIP
+464 
-470 ESIEE
+470 IEE

-492 IIEEA
+492 II
-497 AVEIPESI
+497 
-505 EESPEAFADIPETIE
+505 
-520 ETPEVNEE
+520 EE

-561 PESIEETPVEITE
+561 PETIEETPEIIEEAAVEIPESIEETPEAFAEIPETIEETPVEIAE
-574 NDTSSPDSLEE
+574 NDTSSPDSMEE

-647 ESVTEPSSES
+647 GSVTEPSSES
-657 EKTEENPFDFPIT
+657 EKTEESPFDFPAT

-678 GTSDNFEL
+678 GTSDSFEL
-686 PSEETEETVSEDFS
+686 PSEESEETVSEDFS

-838 ENENPSVP
+838 ENENPSAP

-875 NEPACEDIDVE
+875 NEPACENIDVE

-930 MLDSEKDISEQ
+930 MLDSEKGISEQ

-970 SATLSESMISNIDAT
+970 SETLSESMISNIDAT

>member
-28 TSEGSDFQL
+28 TSEGSDFQI

-46 LDMNTSASAT
+46 LDMNTSASAA

-96 DSGTSEVDSVKSDL
+96 DSGTSEEDSVKSDL

-122 DSNEISADSS
+122 DSNEISSESS

-244 NTEFSEITEFDDMF
+244 NTEFSETTEFDDMF

-408 ETEVPEVNEEAAAE
+408 ETEVPEVNEEAA
-422 IPETI
+422 
-427 EESPE
+427 
-432 AFADIPETIE
+432 
-442 ESPEIIEE
+442 
-450 AAVEIP
+450 VEIP
-456 EIIEETSE
+456 EIIEESPE
-464 AFADIP
+464 AF
-470 ESIEE
+470 
-475 TPEALA
+475 A

-497 AVEIPESI
+497 AVE
-505 EESPEAFADIPETIE
+505 
-520 ETPEVNEE
+520 
-528 AAVEIPESI
+528 
-537 EETPEAFAD
+537 

-574 NDTSSPDSLEE
+574 NDTSSPDSMEE

-647 ESVTEPSSES
+647 ESVTEPASES

-678 GTSDNFEL
+678 GTSDSFEL
-686 PSEETEETVSEDFS
+686 PSEESEETVSENFS

-713 EDIVIDETISEPVL
+713 ENIVIDETISEPVL

-838 ENENPSVP
+838 ENENPSAP

-875 NEPACEDIDVE
+875 TEPACENIDVE

-914 VSNVEPF
+914 ISNVEPF

-930 MLDSEKDISEQ
+930 MLDSEKGISEQ

-970 SATLSESMISNIDAT
+970 SETLSESMISNIDAT

>member
-28 TSEGSDFQL
+28 TSEESDFQI

-46 LDMNTSASAT
+46 LDMNTSASAA

-96 DSGTSEVDSVKSDL
+96 DSGTSEEDSVKSDL

-122 DSNEISADSS
+122 DSNEISSESS

-244 NTEFSEITEFDDMF
+244 NTEFSETTEFDDMF

-400 ADHTSGIT
+400 AEHTSGIT
-408 ETEVPEVNEEAAAE
+408 ETEVPKVN
-422 IPETI
+422 
-427 EESPE
+427 
-432 AFADIPETIE
+432 
-442 ESPEIIEE
+442 
-450 AAVEIP
+450 
-456 EIIEETSE
+456 
-464 AFADIP
+464 
-470 ESIEE
+470 
-475 TPEALA
+475 
-481 DIPETIEETPE
+481 
-492 IIEEA
+492 EEA

-505 EESPEAFADIPETIE
+505 EESPEALADIPETIE

-528 AAVEIPESI
+528 AAVEIPEII
-537 EETPEAFAD
+537 EES
-546 IPETIEETPEAFADI
+546 PEAFADI

-574 NDTSSPDSLEE
+574 NDTSSPDSMEE

-647 ESVTEPSSES
+647 ESVTEPASES

-670 DNLETESA
+670 DNLGTESA
-678 GTSDNFEL
+678 GTSDSFEL
-686 PSEETEETVSEDFS
+686 PSEESEETVSEDFS

-838 ENENPSVP
+838 ENENPSAP

-875 NEPACEDIDVE
+875 TEPACEDIDVE

-892 EEIPDTVDI
+892 EEIPDTVEI

-970 SATLSESMISNIDAT
+970 SETLSESMISNIDAT

>member
-28 TSEGSDFQL
+28 TSEESDFQL

-96 DSGTSEVDSVKSDL
+96 DSGTSEEDSVKSDL

-122 DSNEISADSS
+122 DSNEISSESS

-244 NTEFSEITEFDDMF
+244 NTEFSETTEFDDMF

-400 ADHTSGIT
+400 AEHTSGIT
-408 ETEVPEVNEEAAAE
+408 ETEV
-422 IPETI
+422 
-427 EESPE
+427 
-432 AFADIPETIE
+432 
-442 ESPEIIEE
+442 
-450 AAVEIP
+450 
-456 EIIEETSE
+456 
-464 AFADIP
+464 
-470 ESIEE
+470 
-475 TPEALA
+475 
-481 DIPETIEETPE
+481 
-492 IIEEA
+492 
-497 AVEIPESI
+497 
-505 EESPEAFADIPETIE
+505 
-520 ETPEVNEE
+520 PEVNEE

-546 IPETIEETPEAFADI
+546 IPESIEETPEIIEEAAVEIPESIEETPEIIEEAAVEIPETIEESPEALADIPETIEESSEAFADIPETIEETPEAFADIPETIEESPEAFADIPEIIEETPEALADIPETIEETPEAFADI
-561 PESIEETPVEITE
+561 PESIEESPVEITE
-574 NDTSSPDSLEE
+574 NDTSSLDSMEE

-638 AVYDADTET
+638 AVYDDDTET
-647 ESVTEPSSES
+647 ESVTEPASES
-657 EKTEENPFDFPIT
+657 EKTEESPFDFPIT
-670 DNLETESA
+670 DNLATESA
-678 GTSDNFEL
+678 GTSDSFEL
-686 PSEETEETVSEDFS
+686 PSEESEETVSEDFS

-838 ENENPSVP
+838 ENENPSAP

-865 SEMVITQSEA
+865 SEMGITQSEA
-875 NEPACEDIDVE
+875 TEPACEDIDVE

-970 SATLSESMISNIDAT
+970 SETLSESMISNIDAT

>member
-46 LDMNTSASAT
+46 LDMNTSASAA

-96 DSGTSEVDSVKSDL
+96 GSGTSEEDSVKSDF
-110 TDDVTSFEEVSF
+110 TDDVTGFEEVSF
-122 DSNEISADSS
+122 DSNEISSDSS

-244 NTEFSEITEFDDMF
+244 NTEFSETTEFDDMF

-286 PTESNSGSSS
+286 STESNSGSSS

-348 VPEKSESAVA
+348 VPEKSESAVT

-400 ADHTSGIT
+400 AEHTSGIT
-408 ETEVPEVNEEAAAE
+408 ETEVPEVNEEAAVE
-422 IPETI
+422 IPESI
-427 EESPE
+427 EETPE
-432 AFADIPETIE
+432 AFAN
-442 ESPEIIEE
+442 
-450 AAVEIP
+450 
-456 EIIEETSE
+456 
-464 AFADIP
+464 IP

-481 DIPETIEETPE
+481 DIPETIEETP
-492 IIEEA
+492 
-497 AVEIPESI
+497 
-505 EESPEAFADIPETIE
+505 
-520 ETPEVNEE
+520 
-528 AAVEIPESI
+528 
-537 EETPEAFAD
+537 
-546 IPETIEETPEAFADI
+546 
-561 PESIEETPVEITE
+561 VEITE
-574 NDTSSPDSLEE
+574 NDTSSPDSMEE

-638 AVYDADTET
+638 AVYDTDTET
-647 ESVTEPSSES
+647 ESVTEPASES
-657 EKTEENPFDFPIT
+657 EKTKENPFDFPIT

-678 GTSDNFEL
+678 GTSDSFEL
-686 PSEETEETVSEDFS
+686 PSEESEETVSEDFS

-741 DDITLPEESELNDAS
+741 DDITLPEESELNDTS

-838 ENENPSVP
+838 ENENPSAP

-875 NEPACEDIDVE
+875 NEPACENIDVE

-930 MLDSEKDISEQ
+930 MLDSEKGISEQ

-954 NVIESD
+954 NIIESD

-970 SATLSESMISNIDAT
+970 SETLSESMISNIDAT

>member
-1 MSDSTDTTKELD
+1 M
-13 NYGVWVKTPPKDASQ
+13 
-28 TSEGSDFQL
+28 
-37 DTDLPDFSD
+37 
-46 LDMNTSASAT
+46 
-56 DASAEPSI
+56 
-64 SEDFNFDSLPEDS
+64 
-77 VVNETPVSVTEEP
+77 
-90 DFSDIT
+90 
-96 DSGTSEVDSVKSDL
+96 
-110 TDDVTSFEEVSF
+110 
-122 DSNEISADSS
+122 
-132 EELSIDDF
+132 
-140 MSDSSE
+140 
-146 SSGGEEEISL
+146 
-156 DDFMDGDFT
+156 
-165 DPNPGATPAPSP
+165 
-177 VSSMEDG
+177 
-184 EISLDDF
+184 
-191 FDDDTTISK
+191 
-200 EKEDDVANDEALDI
+200 
-214 DLSFT
+214 
-219 DEEVPTVE
+219 
-227 ESEIIDET
+227 
-235 PAEDENSTE
+235 
-244 NTEFSEITEFDDMF
+244 
-258 SSLGESEAKTTSEET
+258 
-273 EISMDEFGISDSA
+273 
-286 PTESNSGSSS
+286 
-296 EEIDLSDFG
+296 
-305 IDSDAEETAVH
+305 
-316 QDVQAAKKNLV
+316 
-327 VDYDLSISD
+327 
-336 EDETKEMQISST
+336 
-348 VPEKSESAVA
+348 
-358 VPENSSIVSNSILEQ
+358 
-373 IMSELSGL
+373 
-381 KNEINNL
+381 
-388 KTDFET
+388 
-394 LKNCKV
+394 
-400 ADHTSGIT
+400 
-408 ETEVPEVNEEAAAE
+408 
-422 IPETI
+422 
-427 EESPE
+427 
-432 AFADIPETIE
+432 
-442 ESPEIIEE
+442 
-450 AAVEIP
+450 
-456 EIIEETSE
+456 
-464 AFADIP
+464 
-470 ESIEE
+470 
-475 TPEALA
+475 
-481 DIPETIEETPE
+481 
-492 IIEEA
+492 
-497 AVEIPESI
+497 
-505 EESPEAFADIPETIE
+505 
-520 ETPEVNEE
+520 
-528 AAVEIPESI
+528 
-537 EETPEAFAD
+537 
-546 IPETIEETPEAFADI
+546 
-561 PESIEETPVEITE
+561 
-574 NDTSSPDSLEE
+574 EE

-647 ESVTEPSSES
+647 ESVTEPASES
-657 EKTEENPFDFPIT
+657 EKTEESPFDFPIT
-670 DNLETESA
+670 DNLETEST
-678 GTSDNFEL
+678 GTSDSFEL
-686 PSEETEETVSEDFS
+686 ESEESEETVSEDFS

-741 DDITLPEESELNDAS
+741 DDFTLPEESELNDAS

-838 ENENPSVP
+838 ENENPSAP

-875 NEPACEDIDVE
+875 TEPACEDIDVE

-970 SATLSESMISNIDAT
+970 SETLSESMISNIDAT

>member
-28 TSEGSDFQL
+28 TSEESDFQL

-96 DSGTSEVDSVKSDL
+96 DSGTSEEDSVKSDL

-122 DSNEISADSS
+122 DSNEISSESS

-165 DPNPGATPAPSP
+165 DPNPGATPASSP

-244 NTEFSEITEFDDMF
+244 NTEFSETTEFDDMF

-348 VPEKSESAVA
+348 VPEKSESAVT

-408 ETEVPEVNEEAAAE
+408 ETEVPEVNEEAA
-422 IPETI
+422 
-427 EESPE
+427 
-432 AFADIPETIE
+432 
-442 ESPEIIEE
+442 
-450 AAVEIP
+450 
-456 EIIEETSE
+456 
-464 AFADIP
+464 
-470 ESIEE
+470 
-475 TPEALA
+475 
-481 DIPETIEETPE
+481 
-492 IIEEA
+492 
-497 AVEIPESI
+497 VEIPESI

-520 ETPEVNEE
+520 ETPE
-528 AAVEIPESI
+528 AL
-537 EETPEAFAD
+537 AD
-546 IPETIEETPEAFADI
+546 IPEI
-561 PESIEETPVEITE
+561 IEETPVEITE
-574 NDTSSPDSLEE
+574 NDTSSPDSMEE

-647 ESVTEPSSES
+647 ESVTEPASES

-678 GTSDNFEL
+678 DTSDSFEL
-686 PSEETEETVSEDFS
+686 PSEETEETVSEGFS

-713 EDIVIDETISEPVL
+713 ENIVIDETISEPVL

-770 NSAIDTTFTDDN
+770 NSAIDATFTDDN

-838 ENENPSVP
+838 ENENPSAP

-875 NEPACEDIDVE
+875 TEPACEDIDVE

-901 SSEIETTELSAEE
+901 SSEIETTEHSAEE

-970 SATLSESMISNIDAT
+970 SETLSESMISNIDAT

>member
-28 TSEGSDFQL
+28 TSEESDFQL

-46 LDMNTSASAT
+46 LDMNTSASAA

-96 DSGTSEVDSVKSDL
+96 DSGTSEEDSVKSDF

-122 DSNEISADSS
+122 DSNEISSESS

-244 NTEFSEITEFDDMF
+244 NTEFSETTEFDDMF

-348 VPEKSESAVA
+348 VPEKSESAVT

-400 ADHTSGIT
+400 AEHTSGIT
-408 ETEVPEVNEEAAAE
+408 ETEVTEVNEK
-422 IPETI
+422 
-427 EESPE
+427 
-432 AFADIPETIE
+432 
-442 ESPEIIEE
+442 
-450 AAVEIP
+450 
-456 EIIEETSE
+456 
-464 AFADIP
+464 
-470 ESIEE
+470 
-475 TPEALA
+475 
-481 DIPETIEETPE
+481 
-492 IIEEA
+492 
-497 AVEIPESI
+497 
-505 EESPEAFADIPETIE
+505 
-520 ETPEVNEE
+520 

-561 PESIEETPVEITE
+561 PETIEETPVEITE

-647 ESVTEPSSES
+647 ESVTEPASES

-670 DNLETESA
+670 DNLGTESA
-678 GTSDNFEL
+678 GTSDSFEL
-686 PSEETEETVSEDFS
+686 PPEESEETVSEDFS

-741 DDITLPEESELNDAS
+741 DDITLPDESELNDAS

-838 ENENPSVP
+838 ENENPSAP

-875 NEPACEDIDVE
+875 TEPACEDIDVE

-970 SATLSESMISNIDAT
+970 SETLSESMISNIDAT

>member
-64 SEDFNFDSLPEDS
+64 SEDFNFDSLSEDS

-96 DSGTSEVDSVKSDL
+96 DSGTSEEDSVKSDL

-122 DSNEISADSS
+122 DSNEISSESS

-165 DPNPGATPAPSP
+165 DPNPGATSAPSP

-191 FDDDTTISK
+191 FDDDTTITK

-244 NTEFSEITEFDDMF
+244 NTEFSETTEFDDMF

-408 ETEVPEVNEEAAAE
+408 ETEVPEVNEEAAVE

-427 EESPE
+427 EETPE
-432 AFADIPETIE
+432 AF
-442 ESPEIIEE
+442 
-450 AAVEIP
+450 
-456 EIIEETSE
+456 
-464 AFADIP
+464 
-470 ESIEE
+470 
-475 TPEALA
+475 A

-520 ETPEVNEE
+520 E
-528 AAVEIPESI
+528 A
-537 EETPEAFAD
+537 
-546 IPETIEETPEAFADI
+546 PEAFADI
-561 PESIEETPVEITE
+561 PESIEETPVEIAE
-574 NDTSSPDSLEE
+574 NDTSSPDSMEE

-647 ESVTEPSSES
+647 ESVTEPASES

-678 GTSDNFEL
+678 GTSDSFEL
-686 PSEETEETVSEDFS
+686 PSEESEETVSEDFS

-741 DDITLPEESELNDAS
+741 DDITLPDESELNDAS

-838 ENENPSVP
+838 ENENPSAP

-875 NEPACEDIDVE
+875 TEPACEDIDVE

-970 SATLSESMISNIDAT
+970 SETLSESMISNIDAT

>member
-28 TSEGSDFQL
+28 TSEESDFQL

-46 LDMNTSASAT
+46 LDMNTSASAA

-122 DSNEISADSS
+122 NSNEISSESS

-227 ESEIIDET
+227 ESDIIDET

-244 NTEFSEITEFDDMF
+244 NTEFSETTEFDDMF

-408 ETEVPEVNEEAAAE
+408 ETEVPEVNEEAA
-422 IPETI
+422 
-427 EESPE
+427 
-432 AFADIPETIE
+432 
-442 ESPEIIEE
+442 
-450 AAVEIP
+450 VE
-456 EIIEETSE
+456 
-464 AFADIP
+464 IP

-475 TPEALA
+475 TPEAFA

-528 AAVEIPESI
+528 TAIEIPEII
-537 EETPEAFAD
+537 EES
-546 IPETIEETPEAFADI
+546 PEAFADI

-574 NDTSSPDSLEE
+574 NYTSSPDSMEE

-638 AVYDADTET
+638 AVYDTDTET
-647 ESVTEPSSES
+647 ESVTEPASES
-657 EKTEENPFDFPIT
+657 EKTEESPFDFPIT
-670 DNLETESA
+670 DNLETEST
-678 GTSDNFEL
+678 GTSDSFEL
-686 PSEETEETVSEDFS
+686 ESEESEETVSEDFS

-741 DDITLPEESELNDAS
+741 DDITLPDESELNDAS

-770 NSAIDTTFTDDN
+770 TAIDTTFTDDN

-838 ENENPSVP
+838 ENENPSAP

-875 NEPACEDIDVE
+875 NEPACENIDVE

-970 SATLSESMISNIDAT
+970 SETLSESMISNIDAT

>member
-96 DSGTSEVDSVKSDL
+96 DSGTSEEDSVKSDL
-110 TDDVTSFEEVSF
+110 SDDVTSFEEVSF
-122 DSNEISADSS
+122 DSNENSSESS

-244 NTEFSEITEFDDMF
+244 NTEFSETTEFDDMF

-400 ADHTSGIT
+400 AEHTSGIT
-408 ETEVPEVNEEAAAE
+408 ETEVPEVNEEATVE
-422 IPETI
+422 IPESI

-432 AFADIPETIE
+432 AFAE
-442 ESPEIIEE
+442 
-450 AAVEIP
+450 
-456 EIIEETSE
+456 
-464 AFADIP
+464 
-470 ESIEE
+470 
-475 TPEALA
+475 
-481 DIPETIEETPE
+481 IPETIEETPE

-505 EESPEAFADIPETIE
+505 EE
-520 ETPEVNEE
+520 
-528 AAVEIPESI
+528 
-537 EETPEAFAD
+537 
-546 IPETIEETPEAFADI
+546 
-561 PESIEETPVEITE
+561 TPVEITE
-574 NDTSSPDSLEE
+574 NDTASPDSMEE

-647 ESVTEPSSES
+647 ESVTEPASES

-678 GTSDNFEL
+678 GTSDSFEL
-686 PSEETEETVSEDFS
+686 PSEESEETVSENFS

-713 EDIVIDETISEPVL
+713 ENIVIDETISEPVL

-838 ENENPSVP
+838 ENENPSAP

-875 NEPACEDIDVE
+875 TEPACEDIDVE

-954 NVIESD
+954 NIIESD

-970 SATLSESMISNIDAT
+970 SETLSESMISNIDAT

>member
-90 DFSDIT
+90 DFSGIT
-96 DSGTSEVDSVKSDL
+96 DSGTSEEDSVKSDL

-122 DSNEISADSS
+122 DSNEISSESS

-408 ETEVPEVNEEAAAE
+408 ETEVPEVNEEAA
-422 IPETI
+422 
-427 EESPE
+427 
-432 AFADIPETIE
+432 
-442 ESPEIIEE
+442 
-450 AAVEIP
+450 
-456 EIIEETSE
+456 
-464 AFADIP
+464 
-470 ESIEE
+470 
-475 TPEALA
+475 
-481 DIPETIEETPE
+481 
-492 IIEEA
+492 
-497 AVEIPESI
+497 VEIPESI
-505 EESPEAFADIPETIE
+505 EESPEAFADIPE
-520 ETPEVNEE
+520 
-528 AAVEIPESI
+528 SI
-537 EETPEAFAD
+537 EETPEIIEEAAVE

-574 NDTSSPDSLEE
+574 NDTSSPDSMEE

-647 ESVTEPSSES
+647 ETVTEPASES

-678 GTSDNFEL
+678 DTSDSFEL
-686 PSEETEETVSEDFS
+686 PSEETEETVSEGFS

-838 ENENPSVP
+838 ENENPSAP

-875 NEPACEDIDVE
+875 TEPACEDIDVE

-914 VSNVEPF
+914 ISNVEPF

>member
-96 DSGTSEVDSVKSDL
+96 DSGTSEEDSVKSDF
-110 TDDVTSFEEVSF
+110 TDDVTGFEEVSF
-122 DSNEISADSS
+122 DSNEISSESS

-244 NTEFSEITEFDDMF
+244 NTEFSETTEFDDMF

-400 ADHTSGIT
+400 AEHTSGIT
-408 ETEVPEVNEEAAAE
+408 ETEVPEVNEEAAVE

-427 EESPE
+427 E
-432 AFADIPETIE
+432 A
-442 ESPEIIEE
+442 
-450 AAVEIP
+450 
-456 EIIEETSE
+456 
-464 AFADIP
+464 
-470 ESIEE
+470 
-475 TPEALA
+475 
-481 DIPETIEETPE
+481 
-492 IIEEA
+492 
-497 AVEIPESI
+497 
-505 EESPEAFADIPETIE
+505 
-520 ETPEVNEE
+520 
-528 AAVEIPESI
+528 
-537 EETPEAFAD
+537 TPEAFAD
-546 IPETIEETPEAFADI
+546 IPETIEETP
-561 PESIEETPVEITE
+561 VEITE
-574 NDTSSPDSLEE
+574 NDTTSPDSMEE

-647 ESVTEPSSES
+647 ESVTEPASES
-657 EKTEENPFDFPIT
+657 EKTEESPFDFPIT

-678 GTSDNFEL
+678 GTSDSFEL
-686 PSEETEETVSEDFS
+686 PSEESEETVSEDFS

-727 EDISINDSAEEPST
+727 EDISINDSDEEPST
-741 DDITLPEESELNDAS
+741 DDFTLPEESELNDAS

-838 ENENPSVP
+838 ENENPSAP

-875 NEPACEDIDVE
+875 TEPACEDIDVE

-914 VSNVEPF
+914 ISNVEPF

-970 SATLSESMISNIDAT
+970 SETLSESMISNIDAT

>member
-46 LDMNTSASAT
+46 LDMNTSASAA

-96 DSGTSEVDSVKSDL
+96 DSGTSEEDSVKSDL
-110 TDDVTSFEEVSF
+110 TDDVTGFEEVSF
-122 DSNEISADSS
+122 DSNEISSESS

-244 NTEFSEITEFDDMF
+244 NTEFSETTEFDDMF

-408 ETEVPEVNEEAAAE
+408 ETEVPEVNEEAAVE
-422 IPETI
+422 IPEII

-432 AFADIPETIE
+432 AFADI
-442 ESPEIIEE
+442 S
-450 AAVEIP
+450 
-456 EIIEETSE
+456 
-464 AFADIP
+464 
-470 ESIEE
+470 
-475 TPEALA
+475 
-481 DIPETIEETPE
+481 
-492 IIEEA
+492 
-497 AVEIPESI
+497 
-505 EESPEAFADIPETIE
+505 ETIE

-546 IPETIEETPEAFADI
+546 IPE
-561 PESIEETPVEITE
+561 SIEETPVEITE
-574 NDTSSPDSLEE
+574 NDTSSPDSMEE

-670 DNLETESA
+670 DNLETEST
-678 GTSDNFEL
+678 GTSDSFEL
-686 PSEETEETVSEDFS
+686 ESEESEETVSENFS

-756 IEIKSDETEPTDEN
+756 IEIKSGETEPTDEN
-770 NSAIDTTFTDDN
+770 TAIDTTFTDDN

-838 ENENPSVP
+838 ENENPSAP

-875 NEPACEDIDVE
+875 TEPACEDIDVE

-970 SATLSESMISNIDAT
+970 SETLSESMISNIDAT